1 MYVCSFLA
9 RIYLSI
15 FEAGF
20 NEGLRY
26 FYIIHIMN
34 RLSRVRSIEEF
45 HENDKDQGV
54 ERTYA
59 YYKSSSAH
67 LHTDKQ
73 EVDIV
78 ESPCWGKMLFLD
90 GVLQSTT
97 RDEVIYHNALVHPLM
112 STLES
117 KKKILIL
124 GGGEGAT
131 AREVLRWPVQSV
143 TMVDYDKELVEHMK
157 LHGEEWSKNSLYDSR
172 LTILY
177 EDAWLY
183 LQDGIQ
189 YDGVIVDL
197 TDPDPMVHS
206 WRLLLQMVFQSIK
219 DSRGSF
225 IINAGLYVPWKIEIL
240 RVIRNMVKS
249 LCSENPGYTYKAY
262 TSFIPSFNGEW
273 TFIIVHREGIS
284 VKPETLPM
292 IPAWI
297 RRSIRDLDDKFI
309 DKNVDTTPRI
319 PYISAY
325 DT

>member
-1 MYVCSFLA
+1 
-9 RIYLSI
+9 
-15 FEAGF
+15 
-20 NEGLRY
+20 
-26 FYIIHIMN
+26 MN
-34 RLSRVRSIEEF
+34 TLSRVYSTEEF
-45 HENDKDQGV
+45 HETDNDQGV
-54 ERTYA
+54 ERSYI
-59 YYKSSSAH
+59 YYKGSSAH
-67 LHTDKQ
+67 LQTEKQ
-73 EVDIV
+73 VVDIV

-112 STLES
+112 STLET

-157 LHGEEWSKNSLYDSR
+157 LNGEEWSMNSLYDSR

-183 LQDGIQ
+183 LQDAIQ
-189 YDGVIVDL
+189 YDGAIVDL
-197 TDPDPMVHS
+197 TDPDPKVQS
-206 WRLLLQMVFQSIK
+206 WRLLLQMVFNSIK

-225 IINAGLYVPWKIEIL
+225 VINAGLYVPWKTDTVRLIK
-240 RVIRNMVKS
+240 NMVKA
-249 LCSENPGYTYKAY
+249 LCSQNPGYTYKAY

-273 TFIIVHREGIS
+273 TFIIVHREGLS
-284 VKPETLPM
+284 VKPHALPM

-297 RRSIRDLDDKFI
+297 HRTIRDLDDEFI
-309 DKNVDTTPRI
+309 DTNIDTTPKI
-319 PYISAY
+319 PYISPY